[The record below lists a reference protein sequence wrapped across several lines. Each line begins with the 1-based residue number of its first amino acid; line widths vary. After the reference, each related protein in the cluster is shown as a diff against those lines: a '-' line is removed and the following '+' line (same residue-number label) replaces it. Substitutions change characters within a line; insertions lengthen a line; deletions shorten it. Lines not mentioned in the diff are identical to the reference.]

1 MFQRMGVRGRL
12 LLAFMGISAFA
23 LIAAAAAMYAFSEVG
38 GALDRITNERL
49 PAALDAVAL
58 SRQAE
63 RIVAAAPKLLAV
75 TDAETQT
82 AVSSDISG
90 EVSRLDELH
99 ARLREE
105 IKPARWQ
112 ALGDHIAQIG
122 ANLGEL
128 DVVIGERLAL
138 AAEHGAIMRQLLNAA
153 RVARRLSEPGK
164 ALIESRLAEWQSS
177 GSDQTDEP
185 IQIDPAELTG
195 TFGAILPQQ
204 RAELVV
210 GTIAEGAFRIAAA
223 DDQAKL
229 AVLAKHA
236 ERALKQ
242 LEEHIA
248 EFPPKLRERA
258 HQQWA
263 IFNEAL
269 LGERGLIE
277 IRGAELAA
285 LDRANDV
292 LDANADISDNLTA
305 AVEDLVIEA
314 RGDIDRSTSDAAAAQ
329 KFSANVLIAVVL
341 LSLLCS
347 GLIVWLY
354 VHRDLLKRLGALSSS
369 MLAVAGGNLR
379 VALPSPTGQDEITD
393 MTKALTVFRDT
404 AVEVEE
410 KGLREIDRAR
420 QQLVDAIE
428 SISEGFALYDDAD
441 QIVLYN
447 TRYKELLNAGD
458 DIALGTP
465 FEAIIW
471 RSAELGLVDH
481 GHDDVEGYVQERLAL
496 HRNPGQP
503 ILQHRTSGHWILIGE
518 RRVAQG
524 GTVAVFS
531 DITELKQRE
540 VELEEANQRT
550 QEAADEINR
559 RNRELEVLSG
569 KLAKYLSPQV
579 YASIFAGKQEVK
591 LASERKK
598 LTVFFSDIA
607 GFTATTDRLESEEL
621 TQLLNQYLTEMSEV
635 ALAHGATIDKYVGD
649 AIMIFFGD
657 PESKGVKEDA
667 QSCVKMAIAMQK
679 RMRDLAKSW
688 RDAGMEQPL
697 LCRIGIN
704 TGFCTVGNFGSEDRM
719 DYTIIGGAV
728 NLASRLE
735 NEAEPGGI
743 LLSYETYAHVK
754 DEIHCEEVGRIQ
766 VRGISHPVTTYRAID
781 LYANL
786 ADGNGLILEETSHLK
801 IEANPGDMTT
811 EDRARAIATLEAVT
825 KRLSDTGN

>member
-1 MFQRMGVRGRL
+1 
-12 LLAFMGISAFA
+12 MGISAFA
-23 LIAAAAAMYAFSEVG
+23 LIAAAAAMYAFWEVG

-49 PAALDAVAL
+49 PAALDAVTL

-75 TDAETQT
+75 TDAETQA
-82 AVSSDISG
+82 AVSGDISA

-105 IKPARWQ
+105 IEPARWQ
-112 ALGDHIAQIG
+112 ALGDHILQID
-122 ANLGEL
+122 ANLNEL
-128 DVVIGERLAL
+128 DEVVGERLAL
-138 AAEHGAIMRQLLNAA
+138 AAERGTIMRQLLNAA

-164 ALIESRLAEWQSS
+164 ALIESRLAEWQSPN
-177 GSDQTDEP
+177 SDQSEEPIRIDTDE
-185 IQIDPAELTG
+185 LTE

-210 GTIAEGAFRIAAA
+210 RTIAEGAFRIAAA
-223 DDQAKL
+223 DGQAKL
-229 AVLAKHA
+229 GVLAKHA
-236 ERALKQ
+236 RRALMQ
-242 LEEHIA
+242 LEGDIA

-263 IFNEAL
+263 IFNDSL
-269 LGERGLIE
+269 LSDHGLIE
-277 IRGAELAA
+277 LRRAELTA

-292 LDANADISDNLTA
+292 LEANADISNNLTE
-305 AVEDLVIEA
+305 AVEDLVTDA
-314 RGDIDRSTSDAAAAQ
+314 RSDIDQSTTDAAAAQ

-341 LSLLCS
+341 LSLVSS

-354 VHRDLLKRLGALSSS
+354 VHRDLLKRLGALSGS

-379 VALPSPTGQDEITD
+379 VPLPPPAGQDEITD

-428 SISEGFALYDDAD
+428 SISEGFALYDDTD
-441 QIVLYN
+441 HIVLYN

-458 DIALGTP
+458 DIELGTP
-465 FEAIIW
+465 FEAIIR
-471 RSAELGLVDH
+471 RSAELGLINH
-481 GHDDVEGYVQERLAL
+481 GHTEVESYVQERLAL

-503 ILQHRTSGHWILIGE
+503 ILQHRTNGRWILVGE

-540 VELEEANQRT
+540 VELEVANQRT

-579 YASIFAGKQEVK
+579 YASIFAGQQEVK

-607 GFTATTDRLESEEL
+607 GFTTTTDRLESEEL

-635 ALAHGATIDKYVGD
+635 ALAYGATIDKYVGD

-657 PESKGVKEDA
+657 PESKGTKEDA
-667 QSCVKMAIAMQK
+667 LACVKMAIAMQK
-679 RMRDLAKSW
+679 RMRDLAQSW
-688 RDAGMEQPL
+688 RDAGIEQPL

-704 TGFCTVGNFGSEDRM
+704 TGYCTVGNFGSEDRM

-735 NEAEPGGI
+735 SEAEPGGI
-743 LLSYETYAHVK
+743 LTSYETYAHVK
-754 DEIHCEEVGRIQ
+754 DEIHCEEVGQIQ
-766 VRGISHPVTTYRAID
+766 ARGISHPVTTYRAVD
-781 LYANL
+781 LHTKL
-786 ADGNGLILEETSHLK
+786 ADANGQIREEMAHLK
-801 IEANPGDMTT
+801 IEANPANMTA
-811 EDRARAIATLEAVT
+811 EQRAQALETLKAVT
-825 KRLSDTGN
+825 KRLSDPPS